1 MVRAFWIQ
9 NSDMVEIRNYI
20 LFVLVVWAMFEL
32 ELELGFCSKNLTA
45 SFDIFEKYVFDPKF
59 NNSKKY
65 QFYQSSDYK
74 DYNFSIQTPLI

>member
-1 MVRAFWIQ
+1 
-9 NSDMVEIRNYI
+9 
-20 LFVLVVWAMFEL
+20 MFEL